1 MRADRLLSILLLLQ
15 VHRRL
20 TARALAERL
29 EVSERTILRD
39 MEALGAA
46 GVPVVADRGA
56 GGGWRLLEG
65 YRTDLTGLDP
75 DEAQAL
81 FLAGPARLL
90 ADLGLDRAAEGALLK
105 MLASL
110 PSAARRGAEHARQR
124 IHIDVTGWNR
134 PGDAVPCL
142 PALQEAVWQDSR
154 IRFLYGRDEDCPA
167 ERTADPLGLI
177 AKGSVWYLA
186 AAVDGEIRAYRV
198 SRVQRVEVLDEPC
211 VRPEG
216 FDLAAWWPQHSAD
229 FRANFPSY
237 FATLRVP
244 EALLSRVRFAVRFA
258 RVEGTEGP
266 DAEGRLK
273 VSMRFQLEEAAAEFA
288 LGLGAQVEVLEPQPL
303 RERVIR
309 MAAEVVAFYSGCPP
323 QPPGLLNV
331 E

>member
-15 VHRRL
+15 VHRRQ
-20 TARALAERL
+20 TARELAERL

-56 GGGWRLLEG
+56 GGGWRLLDG

-105 MLASL
+105 LLASL
-110 PSAARRGAEHARQR
+110 PSAARRRAEHARQR
-124 IHIDVTGWNR
+124 IHIDVTAWNR
-134 PGDAVPCL
+134 PGEAVPCL
-142 PALQEAVWQDSR
+142 PALQEAVWQDRR
-154 IRFLYGRDEDCPA
+154 IRFLYGRGDDCPA
-167 ERTADPLGLI
+167 ERTADPLGLV

-186 AAVDGEIRAYRV
+186 AAMDGEVRAYRV
-198 SRVQRVEVLDEPC
+198 SRVQEIEVLDEPC

-229 FRANFPSY
+229 FQASFPSY
-237 FATLRVP
+237 FAILRVP
-244 EALLSRVRFAVRFA
+244 EALLPRMRYAGRFA
-258 RVEGTEGP
+258 RFERAEGP
-266 DAEGRLK
+266 DAEGWHEVTL
-273 VSMRFQLEEAAAEFA
+273 RFQFEEAAAEYA
-288 LGLGAQVEVLEPQPL
+288 LGLGAQVEVLEPLSL

-309 MAAEVVAFYSGCPP
+309 RAEEVVAFYAGCAP
-323 QPPGLLNV
+323 QPRDAPNV

>member
-20 TARALAERL
+20 TARTLAERL

-39 MEALGAA
+39 MEALGSA

-110 PSAARRGAEHARQR
+110 PSAARRSAEHARQR

-134 PGDAVPCL
+134 PGDAVPWL
-142 PALQEAVWQDSR
+142 PALQEAVWQDRR
-154 IRFLYGRDEDCPA
+154 IRFLYGRDDECPG
-167 ERTADPLGLI
+167 ERTVDPLGLV
-177 AKGSVWYLA
+177 AKGSIWYLA
-186 AAVDGEIRAYRV
+186 AAIDGEIRAYRV
-198 SRVQRVEVLDEPC
+198 SRVQKAEILDEPC

-244 EALLSRVRFAVRFA
+244 EALLPRMRYAGRFA
-258 RVEGTEGP
+258 RIEGTEGP
-266 DAEGRLK
+266 DEEGRLK
-273 VSMRFQLEEAAAEFA
+273 VSIRFQLEEEAAEYA
-288 LGLGAQVEVLEPQPL
+288 LGLGAQVEVLEPQSL

-309 MAAEVVAFYSGCPP
+309 MAREVVAFYSG
-323 QPPGLLNV
+323 
-331 E
+331 